1 MGRKAIDH
9 TGERFGRLVAI
20 RKVPTPEHYS
30 IRNAWWEFQ
39 CDCGNTHSC
48 NYHNVQAGKTKS
60 CGCLRREHAKTL
72 AQYRNKC
79 TEP

>member
-30 IRNAWWEFQ
+30 IRNAWWEFP

-60 CGCLRREHAKTL
+60 CDSSPYTGTIFS
-72 AQYRNKC
+72 RNKC